1 MSISPRR
8 GPSKMA
14 ISKYG
19 QKRQKLAKSRK
30 NGLSRL
36 IWASYQKILVK
47 NYVHTDFEA
56 IPIKKS
62 QFSELFKFFRIS
74 L

>member
-1 MSISPRR
+1 MSISSQR
-8 GPSKMA
+8 GQVYFV

-19 QKRQKLAKSRK
+19 QKQQKLEKSRK

-36 IWASYQKILVK
+36 IWASYQKILMK

-62 QFSELFKFFRIS
+62 QFLELFKIFRIS

>member
-1 MSISPRR
+1 MLISSRR
-8 GPSKMA
+8 GQVYFA

-19 QKRQKLAKSRK
+19 QKQQKLAKSCE

-62 QFSELFKFFRIS
+62 QFSEVFKFFRIS